1 MRLKKLTNQS
11 HSVYLHKVFNMA
23 IANFEDS
30 YRHKGLRR
38 KLIDELRRKGIRDER
53 VINAIDKVPRHLFM
67 ESSFVEFA
75 YQDKAFPIAAGQ
87 TISQPYTVAFMT
99 ELLNIKPL
107 DKVFEV
113 GTGSG
118 YQTAILSELGA
129 KVYTIE
135 RQNELFQSCQHL
147 LKMLGYNPYYFFG
160 DGYLGKTSYAPYDKI
175 IVTAGAPEIPKDLI
189 DQMAVGGR
197 MAIPIG
203 ASSLQVMTTVD
214 KLSPTQVSVRE
225 HGNFVFVP
233 MLKGTNNR

>member
-1 MRLKKLTNQS
+1 MG
-11 HSVYLHKVFNMA
+11 

-38 KLIDELRRKGIRDER
+38 KLIEELRRKGIRDER
-53 VINAIDKVPRHLFM
+53 ILNAIDKVPRHLFM
-67 ESSFVEFA
+67 DSSFVEFA

-118 YQTAILSELGA
+118 YQAAILSELGA

-135 RQNELFQSCQHL
+135 RQKDLFQNCQHL
-147 LKMLGYNPYYFFG
+147 LKMLGYNPLYFFG
-160 DGYLGKTSYAPYDKI
+160 DGYLGKPTYAPYDKI
-175 IVTAGAPEIPKDLI
+175 IVTAGAPEIPKELVA
-189 DQMAVGGR
+189 QLAVGGR
-197 MAIPIG
+197 MVIPIG
-203 ASSLQVMTTVD
+203 DTDLQVMTTVD
-214 KLSPTQVSVRE
+214 KISPTQVEIRE
-225 HGNFVFVP
+225 HGHFIFVP
-233 MLKGTNNR
+233 MLKGTNDR

>member
-1 MRLKKLTNQS
+1 MGIT
-11 HSVYLHKVFNMA
+11 
-23 IANFEDS
+23 IFEDS

-38 KLIDELRRKGIRDER
+38 KLIEELRRKGIRDER
-53 VINAIDKVPRHLFM
+53 VLNAFDKVPRHLFM
-67 ESSFVEFA
+67 DSSFVEFA

-135 RQNELFQSCQHL
+135 RQKDLFQSCQHL
-147 LKMLGYNPYYFFG
+147 LKMLGYNPLYFFG
-160 DGYLGKTSYAPYDKI
+160 DGYLGKPSYAPYDKI

-189 DQMAVGGR
+189 AQLAIGGR
-197 MAIPIG
+197 MVIPIG
-203 ASSLQVMTTVD
+203 TSDLQVMTTLD
-214 KLSPTQVSVRE
+214 RISPTQVDIHE

>member
-1 MRLKKLTNQS
+1 MTNQR
-11 HSVYLHKVFNMA
+11 HSVYLHKVHTMG

-53 VINAIDKVPRHLFM
+53 VLNAIDKVPRHLFM
-67 ESSFVEFA
+67 DSSFVEFA

-129 KVYTIE
+129 KIYTIE
-135 RQNELFQSCQHL
+135 RQKDLFQSCQHL
-147 LKMLGYNPYYFFG
+147 LKMLGYNPLYFFG
-160 DGYLGKTSYAPYDKI
+160 DGYLGKPTYAPYDKI
-175 IVTAGAPEIPKDLI
+175 IVTAGAPEIPKDLVE
-189 DQMAVGGR
+189 QLAVGGR
-197 MAIPIG
+197 MVIPIG
-203 ASSLQVMTTVD
+203 ASDLQVMTTVD
-214 KLSPTQVSVRE
+214 KISPIQVNVRE
-225 HGNFVFVP
+225 HGHFIFVP